1 MRGGLENNEIERRRN
16 PENDVEKEGAKIF
29 GEHDLPVADR
39 GGHERF
45 DRSQFK
51 FLSEE
56 PHRDEGENQNESEP
70 EKDGVKEGFL
80 DRIGDGPLI
89 HKRDLK
95 IEVEAADNEEKDKND
110 VGNWRKEV
118 APDLTGKES

>member
-1 MRGGLENNEIERRRN
+1 MRGSLENNEIERRRN

-29 GEHDLPVADR
+29 GEHDLPVAHR
-39 GGHERF
+39 RGHERF

-51 FLSEE
+51 FLGEE
-56 PHRDEGENQNESEP
+56 SHRDEGENQNESEP

-95 IEVEAADNEEKDKND
+95 IEVDAADNEEKDKND
-110 VGNWRKEV
+110 VGNWREEV
-118 APDLTGKES
+118 APDFTGKES